1 MNNPPRFSYCIYSV
15 ILCLILACNS
25 LVYNFQTSLVIW
37 AKKRL
42 RINYYILEIY
52 LAEDNKNKV
61 YYIYCSVGY
70 TSSRVCNVLS
80 SKGYKVVNVLGGY
93 NSYYSA

>member
-1 MNNPPRFSYCIYSV
+1 MYSSINAKDLKSMHGNINIIDV
-15 ILCLILACNS
+15 RDAYL
-25 LVYNFQTSLVIW
+25 YNLSSIPTSKNIPSNFLLNDP
-37 AKKRL
+37 AK
-42 RINYYILEIY
+42 Y
-52 LAEDNKNKV
+52 LDKNKV

-80 SKGYKVVNVLGGY
+80 SKGYRVVNVLGGY